1 MTTRQPGANPAN
13 TGSGEPR
20 RKGKMENKRALAIAM
35 AERLEKL
42 ANGLES
48 LGMNK
53 EARVNR
59 AKASEIRK
67 ANQ

>member
-1 MTTRQPGANPAN
+1 
-13 TGSGEPR
+13 
-20 RKGKMENKRALAIAM
+20 MENKKAMAILM

-42 ANGLES
+42 AVGLES

-53 EARVNR
+53 EAMVNR

-67 ANQ
+67 ANKQAPAGVYPAKEMNDGT

>member
-1 MTTRQPGANPAN
+1 MLYLEYQE
-13 TGSGEPR
+13 SGEPR
-20 RKGKMENKRALAIAM
+20 RKGKMENKKAMAIAM

>member
-1 MTTRQPGANPAN
+1 
-13 TGSGEPR
+13 
-20 RKGKMENKRALAIAM
+20 MENKKAMAIAM

-42 ANGLES
+42 ANGLD
-48 LGMNK
+48 LIGMNK
-53 EARVNR
+53 EASVNR